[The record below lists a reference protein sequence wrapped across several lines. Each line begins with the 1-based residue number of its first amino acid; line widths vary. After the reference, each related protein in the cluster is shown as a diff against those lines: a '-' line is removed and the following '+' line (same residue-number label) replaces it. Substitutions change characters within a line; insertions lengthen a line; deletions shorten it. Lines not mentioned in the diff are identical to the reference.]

1 MPTET
6 DLRTASAA
14 DSKIAALEALGP
26 IHEKA
31 CRETGF
37 PQFNVDY
44 GIPPFPAL
52 ISIGKKLFFRDLD
65 ALLSGSL
72 SRKEKSQCISQSV
85 RLMQQCAGL
94 RIRMPAEETH
104 KASVKKFYQE
114 DGHFLN
120 SDGIRNR
127 YAKMFEPLQRGAPPA
142 LADVYAKAA
151 GEFEYALKELAE
163 VEQLEALGETE
174 EDDFPPLPEKSEL
187 RYHAAKAVADAETA
201 RCIAEILRRTQP

>member
-1 MPTET
+1 MPAET

-52 ISIGKKLFFRDLD
+52 ISIGKKLFFRDLE

-94 RIRMPAEETH
+94 RIRISAEETH

-151 GEFEYALKELAE
+151 REFESAL
-163 VEQLEALGETE
+163 EQLTEAEEFEAQGEPL
-174 EDDFPPLPEKSEL
+174 DDGLIPFPERSEL
-187 RYHAAKAVADAETA
+187 RYRAAKAVADAETA
-201 RCIAEILRRTQP
+201 RCIAEILRRTQS